1 MANKI
6 YMSFS
11 TKGEAVSGIATI
23 NLQAR
28 DEKGSVI
35 DSTDVLFKQSLSE
48 YNASEPW
55 VGQIRADELIR
66 NSKYIE
72 FFKTYSK
79 KAQIW
84 FDIKVYTDKTG
95 SYKSTV
101 IIESTALKL
110 DEGMGGFNF
119 QDINIDKNFELPSLS
134 YDIENINKLKIDF
147 KDLEA
152 QYLAAK
158 AQYETEVKDAGLIVF
173 EQNEPYEPSDG
184 TYIIT
189 RMLEFQLGT
198 LIPAIRHFKT
208 IQNNAALRQ
217 AQVINQFLTQLTNLF
232 PDITLDDGEG
242 MPYNG

>member
-6 YMSFS
+6 HMSFN
-11 TKGEAVSGIATI
+11 TKGEAVSGIVTI

-48 YNASEPW
+48 YDASEPW
-55 VGQIRADELIR
+55 VGQVTADELIK

-84 FDIKVYTDKTG
+84 FNIIIYTDKTG

-101 IIESTALKL
+101 IIEPTAIKL
-110 DEGMGGFNF
+110 DDRMGGFNF
-119 QDINIDKNFELPSLS
+119 QDININKTFDLPALF

-158 AQYETEVKDAGLIVF
+158 AQYETEVKDAGLVVF
-173 EQNEPYEPSDG
+173 EQNESYEPSDG

-208 IQNNAALRQ
+208 IQNNTALRQ
-217 AQVINQFLTQLTNLF
+217 AQLIDQVLTQLTKLF
-232 PDITLDDGEG
+232 PDITIDDGEG